1 MSIMNRNATYALFGV
16 TFALV
21 ASGLVGSNL
30 LSAQPSGLVA
40 QDTTP
45 SSDGMK
51 ITGHVTTIATDAN
64 GNIKAYRQTDNVVV
78 ATGKDCVTKL
88 LFGGPSTSRG
98 AAVGAGTSCV
108 GALTNPFNVIAVGNR
123 SAVISPAA
131 TDIRLANEPNGT
143 SNGLNRQAGTI
154 TYTNSTTV
162 AGASS
167 VAVIQTTFGPLTGL
181 RSGGTQ
187 VTESGLFNS
196 TTPISSTG
204 GMFAHQGISS
214 IALNNGDSL
223 TIKWTINVG

>member
-1 MSIMNRNATYALFGV
+1 MNRNTTYALFGV

-21 ASGLVGSNL
+21 ASGLVGSNI

-78 ATGKDCVTKL
+78 NGGKDCVTKL
-88 LFGGPSTSRG
+88 LFGGSGSRG
-98 AAVGAGTSCV
+98 SLTGTNTCK
-108 GALTNPFNVIAVGNR
+108 GTNTAPWTAIAVGNR
-123 SAVISPAA
+123 SAAITVGTTNA
-131 TDIRLANEPNGT
+131 TLTSEPVSN
-143 SNGLNRQAGTI
+143 SNGLNRQSGTV
-154 TYTNSTTV
+154 TFTNATGVASSTT
-162 AGASS
+162 
-167 VAVIQTTFGPLTGL
+167 VIQTTFGPLTGL
-181 RSGGTQ
+181 SGGGTQ

-196 TTPISSTG
+196 TTVRDTADT
-204 GMFAHQGISS
+204 MFAHQAISS
-214 IALNNGDSL
+214 IALNTGDSL

>member
-1 MSIMNRNATYALFGV
+1 MNRNATYALFGV

-51 ITGHVTTIATDAN
+51 ITGHVTTFATDAN
-64 GNIKAYRQTDNVVV
+64 GQIKAYRQTDNLVVNV
-78 ATGKDCVTKL
+78 GKDCVTRL
-88 LFGGPSTSRG
+88 LFGGAPGTGRG
-98 AAVGAGTSCV
+98 LGTGTSTCI
-108 GALTNPFNVIAVGNR
+108 GGLNSPWTVIAVGNR
-123 SAVISPAA
+123 SATVTPAT
-131 TDIRLANEPNGT
+131 TDHRLVNEPNGT
-143 SNGLNRQAGTI
+143 NNGLNRQLGTVS
-154 TYTNSTTV
+154 YTNATGS
-162 AGASS
+162 ASS
-167 VAVIQTTFGPLTGL
+167 STVIQTTFGPLSGL
-181 RSGGTQ
+181 SAGGTQ

-196 TTPISSTG
+196 TTITASG
-204 GMFAHQGISS
+204 LFAHQAISS

>member
-1 MSIMNRNATYALFGV
+1 MNRNATYALFGV

-51 ITGHVTTIATDAN
+51 ISGHVTTIATDAN

-78 ATGKDCVTKL
+78 NNGKDCVTKL
-88 LFGGPSTSRG
+88 LFGGSTTRG
-98 AAVGAGTSCV
+98 AAGTGTCT
-108 GALTNPFNVIAVGNR
+108 GLLNAPFTAIAVGNR
-123 SAVISPAA
+123 SGTTTVA
-131 TDIRLANEPNGT
+131 TTNSSLTHEANG
-143 SNGLNRQAGTI
+143 NGLSRQVGTV
-154 TYTNSTTV
+154 TYTNATST
-162 AGASS
+162 ASS
-167 VAVIQTTFGPLTGL
+167 ITVIQTTFGPLTGL
-181 RSGGTQ
+181 SSGGTQ

-196 TTPISSTG
+196 TTVNAG
-204 GMFAHQGISS
+204 GMFAHQAISS
-214 IALNNGDSL
+214 IALNTGDSL